1 MFLIQPLI
9 SCKETS
15 CILWK
20 NSTCSTELESPKL
33 SQGVHAAAANLALKT
48 IFLSCLKCTHPTAR
62 KIKTLCNFLYVVNFL
77 QWKDRLISAPKE
89 IEGGGRAAKAKDLFY
104 KTNGSTQDKDSVE
117 DTKVKEEHDHE
128 RLFL

>member
-1 MFLIQPLI
+1 MFLIQSLI

-15 CILWK
+15 CILWT
-20 NSTCSTELESPKL
+20 NSTCSTKLESPKL
-33 SQGVHAAAANLALKT
+33 SQGVHAATANLALKT
-48 IFLSCLKCTHPTAR
+48 IFLSCLKCTHPAAAPLT
-62 KIKTLCNFLYVVNFL
+62 CNFLYVVNFF

-104 KTNGSTQDKDSVE
+104 KTNGSTQDKDNVE